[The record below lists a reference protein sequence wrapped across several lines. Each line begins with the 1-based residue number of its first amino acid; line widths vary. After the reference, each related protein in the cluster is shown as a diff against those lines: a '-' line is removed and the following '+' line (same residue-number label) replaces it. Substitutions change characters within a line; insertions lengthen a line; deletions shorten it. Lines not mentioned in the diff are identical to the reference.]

1 MPRITTEVSHQLGQ
15 SQAIER
21 LRVFVPRMAE
31 SFADQVRDMQG
42 QWIEN
47 ALHYSFVAVGFTVRG
62 QLIVEESVARVH
74 CDVPVAA
81 MLIRGR
87 LEKEIRGRLTRLL
100 AESPSVD

>member
-1 MPRITTEVSHQLGQ
+1 MPRITTEVPHQLGQ

-42 QWIEN
+42 EWIEN
-47 ALHYSFVAVGFTVRG
+47 ALHYSFVAVGFKVRG
-62 QLIVEESVARVH
+62 QLIVEEAVARVH
-74 CDVPVAA
+74 CDVPLAA

-87 LEKEIRGRLTRLL
+87 LEKEIRGRLTSLL
-100 AESPSVD
+100 SESPSVG